1 MEKLKDVCEL
11 KHELIEAVKHEIEEK
26 GIYNPELR
34 TEEVGMVVDMIKDLA
49 QVEKDCM
56 EACYYE
62 SVVEAMGGELEGRSG
77 YDHWRYASG
86 RYAPKGHGHYSSG
99 YTQHPPVYM
108 NDRMMPQTGMDDYYG
123 RMGYPAMTK
132 NQSGS
137 RTTYSAG
144 YPMSRH
150 GESYNNYVDARR
162 HYHDS
167 HDANDKAVMNHHAEE
182 HLDDTIESLKD
193 IWVNADP
200 EFKKK
205 MKGNMSKFVAE
216 LAV

>member
-11 KHELIEAVKHEIEEK
+11 KHTLIDAACDYVKSCGGVYSDLVQSCEL
-26 GIYNPELR
+26 GQ
-34 TEEVGMVVDMIKDLA
+34 VVDMIKDLS

-56 EACYYE
+56 EAEYY
-62 SVVEAMGGELEGRSG
+62 STVVEAMGGELEGRSG

-86 RYAPKGHGHYSSG
+86 RYAPKGHGSYSSG

-108 NDRMMPQTGMDDYYG
+108 NNRMMPQTGMEDHYD
-123 RMGYPAMTK
+123 RMGYPLTK
-132 NQSGS
+132 NQSGT
-137 RTTYSAG
+137 RTTYSSG

-150 GESYNNYVDARR
+150 GESYDRYMDSRR
-162 HYHDS
+162 HYHES
-167 HDANDKAVMNHHAEE
+167 HNESDKAMMNHHAEE